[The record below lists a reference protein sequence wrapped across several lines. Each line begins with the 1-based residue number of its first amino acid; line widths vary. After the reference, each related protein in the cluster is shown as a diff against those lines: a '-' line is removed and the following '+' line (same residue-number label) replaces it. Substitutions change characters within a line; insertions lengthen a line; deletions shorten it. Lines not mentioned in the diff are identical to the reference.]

1 MFGSLTRQP
10 KAILAIVLAFCLV
23 VLCVGIPALNSPTSA
38 ETTTRKLHIH
48 HGWDLSDP
56 SQIALNKA
64 TIESRPM
71 DGVTVILRGL
81 SDQTFDPTH
90 VHTQTE
96 YATALAKMPVMTKVV
111 HNFVIVRVM
120 HPVSWTTD
128 SQWTTISNN
137 FKALAAATKA
147 KGQFDGIFFDVEWYG
162 SGTYPWNYP
171 GAFGTNAPT
180 LSSALVTV
188 QNRAKQVAQAVGT
201 AWPTAQF
208 LTTYGPWVGTS
219 KTVQSTG
226 GGWNFGY
233 NDTSATNELM
243 GAFGGGIAWGLAA
256 AGAGTAGG
264 RYVDG
269 GEVYQAHSS
278 TEYAKVAAWQKN
290 IATAGTGMIPSPTSY
305 PGVLSRSF
313 GVYDRDMRVSGWPLA
328 TASQWQ
334 TWMTNSLT
342 ASDKY
347 VWSYSERYD
356 WMNNGY
362 PSTKVPAEILTATK
376 NALAAANSGAAPAP
390 SPTVS
395 PKPSPTAS
403 TPSC

>member
-1 MFGSLTRQP
+1 MFSKLRMCLAG
-10 KAILAIVLAFCLV
+10 ILAFGLAG
-23 VLCVGIPALNSPTSA
+23 VGLMAPTLTGAASGVTTPA
-38 ETTTRKLHIH
+38 KLHIH

-56 SQIALNKA
+56 SQITLHKA
-64 TIESRPM
+64 TIESRPFN
-71 DGVTVILRGL
+71 GVTVILRTL

-90 VHTQTE
+90 THTQTE
-96 YATALAKMPVMTKVV
+96 YATALSKMPVMTNVI

-128 SQWTTISNN
+128 SQWVTISNN

-171 GAFGTNAPT
+171 GAFGTSPPT
-180 LSSALVTV
+180 LTDALVKV
-188 QNRAKQVAQAVGT
+188 QNRGKQISEAVG
-201 AWPTAQF
+201 AVWPEAQI

-243 GAFGGGIAWGLAA
+243 GAFGGGIAWGVATS
-256 AGAGTAGG
+256 GAGSLGG

-269 GEVYQAHSS
+269 GEVYQAHST
-278 TEYAKVAAWQKN
+278 TEYGKVVAWQKN

-305 PGVLSRSF
+305 PSVLSRGL
-313 GVYDRDMRVSGWPLA
+313 GVYDKDMRVTGWPVA

-334 TWMTNSLT
+334 TWMTNALNSG
-342 ASDKY
+342 DKY
-347 VWSYSERYD
+347 VWSYSEKYD
-356 WMNNGY
+356 WMDNGY
-362 PSTKVPAEILTATK
+362 PATKVPADILTATK
-376 NALAAANSGAAPAP
+376 NAMVAANSGAAQASLPP
-390 SPTVS
+390 S
-395 PKPSPTAS
+395 PSPTA
-403 TPSC
+403 TKTCT